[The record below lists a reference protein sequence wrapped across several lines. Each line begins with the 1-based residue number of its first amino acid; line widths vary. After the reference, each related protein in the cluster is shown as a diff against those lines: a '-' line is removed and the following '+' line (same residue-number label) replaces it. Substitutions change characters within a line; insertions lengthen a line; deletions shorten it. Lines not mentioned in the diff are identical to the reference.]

1 MRLTNSVTAQSGF
14 SLLELL
20 VSLVIF
26 SVGLMGVAGL
36 QIVSKQSN
44 YESQQ
49 RTIASQVAYALLEDM
64 RTNGAAISVYQSAG
78 DLGGSRL
85 AGLPVESCRYP
96 NTPCSAAQKAVH
108 DLWYWERVVDGVQET
123 GVEGPTGGVVSPT
136 ICIEGPAGGVA
147 GVYAVS
153 IAWRGTAS
161 MSNPD
166 RSQCGAN
173 SGKYGTADAYRRVLQ
188 VATFI
193 DPNF

>member
-1 MRLTNSVTAQSGF
+1 MNSYKTQFGF

-26 SVGLMGVAGL
+26 SIGLLGIAGL
-36 QIVSKQSN
+36 QVVSKQSN

-64 RTNGAAISVYQSAG
+64 RTNGPGISIYRSVA
-78 DLGGSRL
+78 DLGGGTLS
-85 AGLPVESCRYP
+85 GLPVTNCRDP
-96 NTPCSAAQKAVH
+96 DTPCSAAQKAVH
-108 DLWYWERVVDGVQET
+108 DLWHWEQVIDGVQEM
-123 GVEGPTGGVVSPT
+123 GVEGASGGVVSPT
-136 ICIEGPAGGVA
+136 ICIAGPAGGVA
-147 GVYAVS
+147 GVYAISV
-153 IAWRGTAS
+153 AWRGAAQ

-166 RSQCGAN
+166 TSQCGAL
-173 SGKYGTADAYRRVLQ
+173 SGKYGAGDAYRRVLQ

>member
-1 MRLTNSVTAQSGF
+1 MNLYKTQSGF

-26 SVGLMGVAGL
+26 SIGLLGIAGL
-36 QIVSKQSN
+36 QVVSKQSN

-64 RTNGAAISVYQSAG
+64 RTNGPGISIYRAVA
-78 DLGGSRL
+78 DLGGGTLS
-85 AGLPVESCRYP
+85 GLPVVNCRDP
-96 NTPCSAAQKAVH
+96 DTPCSAAQKAVH
-108 DLWYWERVVDGVQET
+108 DLRHWEQVIDGVQEM
-123 GVEGPTGGVVSPT
+123 GAEGASGGVVSPT
-136 ICIEGPAGGVA
+136 ICIDGPAGGVA
-147 GVYAVS
+147 GVYAIS
-153 IAWRGTAS
+153 IAWRGAAL

-166 RSQCGAN
+166 TSQCGAL
-173 SGKYGTADAYRRVLQ
+173 SGKYGAGDAYRRVLQ